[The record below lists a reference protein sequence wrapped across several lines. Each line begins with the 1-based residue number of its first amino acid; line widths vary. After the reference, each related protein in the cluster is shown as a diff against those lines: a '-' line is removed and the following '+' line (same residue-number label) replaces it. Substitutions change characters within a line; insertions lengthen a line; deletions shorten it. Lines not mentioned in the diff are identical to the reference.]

1 MRALQAQG
9 LPQVV
14 ACVAPGSAPE
24 DKKNRVGVVKSLL
37 SFMQYFV
44 PSLSRVFDL
53 SSPSDCA
60 NASRSLCEGHPTD
73 VRWRSGR
80 SWILAEDIRWEAGQ
94 DANWGQL
101 QVTGVIRG
109 APLSANRLVH
119 IPGHGDYQV
128 EKIMSAPLPRSGRST
143 GMELEPSLLA
153 EPDSEKA
160 DSLASTNDP
169 DDLANE
175 QTWPTEEEMQG
186 GERVNEEQTPD
197 APKGT
202 TPRRVKRVP
211 KGWSEYQAAWIV
223 EDDDDGES
231 VDEDAGQESD
241 VGMEETE
248 KHVSAGEDD
257 AEGMDDVPESEMEV
271 STHKGVRFQDLDVEE
286 ETRQ

>member
-1 MRALQAQG
+1 
-9 LPQVV
+9 
-14 ACVAPGSAPE
+14 
-24 DKKNRVGVVKSLL
+24 
-37 SFMQYFV
+37 
-44 PSLSRVFDL
+44 
-53 SSPSDCA
+53 
-60 NASRSLCEGHPTD
+60 
-73 VRWRSGR
+73 
-80 SWILAEDIRWEAGQ
+80 
-94 DANWGQL
+94 
-101 QVTGVIRG
+101 
-109 APLSANRLVH
+109 
-119 IPGHGDYQV
+119 
-128 EKIMSAPLPRSGRST
+128 MSAPLPRAAKSGRVS
-143 GMELEPSLLA
+143 GMDVEPQLLA
-153 EPDSEKA
+153 EPNQDDA
-160 DSLASTNDP
+160 DSLVSSNDP
-169 DDLANE
+169 DDMANE

-223 EDDDDGES
+223 EDDDDDGES